1 MTSAD
6 IDDQNIPEDA
16 MRRLAEMKPG
26 QSTTLFTSDLSVNEF
41 LLVREAGFRP
51 LGLVLGS
58 SIYHVGFQ
66 IGRWSK
72 NQELGT
78 LSNAMYHARELA
90 MTRMEAEADVLGADG
105 IVGVRLEIEFKEFG
119 NDLAEFIAVG
129 TAVKAEDGR
138 ATGAT
143 NTGKPFT
150 SDLYGQDFWTLMQ
163 AGYAPLGMVMGSC
176 VYHIAHQR
184 FWQAMGNIG
193 QNVEIPQFTE
203 ALYDARELAMS
214 RMQAEA
220 EALHAE
226 GIVGVQLLSLPH
238 RWGGHTTEFFAIGT
252 AVRPLRA
259 DHTIAKPQLVLPVG
273 GLVTEGGRDS
283 GPAWDMHL
291 MVAALRGRPVGRGV
305 LHPGADRHPRRRAA
319 RGHGRGRVP
328 RSRWPTGSRAGRARP
343 VAVRVHGRD
352 RELELRQGKRG
363 GGRRDPQ
370 GRAGRGDQPQAGR
383 HRRVAGR
390 CLAEELTERGRAQ
403 TPRPAT
409 RWPGCSVPERDLRRR
424 TDDLD
429 QLSDVSAINRKSPMC
444 RLLGLT

>member
-1 MTSAD
+1 MSSAEVD
-6 IDDQNIPEDA
+6 GQSIPEDA

-66 IGRWSK
+66 VGRWGK
-72 NQELGT
+72 NQELDM

-90 MTRMEAEADVLGADG
+90 MSRMEAEADVLGADG

-119 NDLAEFIAVG
+119 NDLAEFIAIG
-129 TAVKAEDGR
+129 TAVKAEDQPGTWR
-138 ATGAT
+138 N

-150 SDLYGQDFWTLMQ
+150 SDLNGQDFWTLVQ

-193 QNVEIPQFTE
+193 QNVEVPQFTE

-226 GIVGVQLLSLPH
+226 GIVGVQLLSLAH

-252 AVRPLRA
+252 AIRPLRT
-259 DHTIAKPQLVLPVG
+259 DHTIAKPQLVLP
-273 GLVTEGGRDS
+273 LVDS
-283 GPAWDMHL
+283 
-291 MVAALRGRPVGRGV
+291 
-305 LHPGADRHPRRRAA
+305 
-319 RGHGRGRVP
+319 
-328 RSRWPTGSRAGRARP
+328 
-343 VAVRVHGRD
+343 
-352 RELELRQGKRG
+352 
-363 GGRRDPQ
+363 
-370 GRAGRGDQPQAGR
+370 
-383 HRRVAGR
+383 
-390 CLAEELTERGRAQ
+390 
-403 TPRPAT
+403 
-409 RWPGCSVPERDLRRR
+409 
-424 TDDLD
+424 
-429 QLSDVSAINRKSPMC
+429 
-444 RLLGLT
+444 